1 MVRVLTK
8 RFFAS
13 TIAKFEKQYKK
24 TILDFIS
31 VDGLSVN
38 VILTLMAMG
47 NKDKSEDEVA
57 KILDDYMEEG
67 NGIIDALIQVLDE
80 LDRDIH
86 IFKGT
91 GLSIKDIKEQYYKE
105 IENNVNEE
113 QKVVEFKAP
122 EAPAT
127 ELKPNESVKVD
138 VNGFA
143 SLDTEET
150 SDF

>member
-38 VILTLMAMG
+38 VILTLMSMG

-57 KILDDYMEEG
+57 TILDEYMAEG

-143 SLDTEET
+143 SLDTDET
-150 SDF
+150 ADF

>member
-1 MVRVLTK
+1 MERVLTK

-38 VILTLMAMG
+38 VILTLMSMG
-47 NKDKSEDEVA
+47 NKDKTEDEVA
-57 KILDDYMEEG
+57 TILDEYMAEG

-143 SLDTEET
+143 SLDTDET
-150 SDF
+150 ADF

>member
-8 RFFAS
+8 RFFAL

-24 TILDFIS
+24 KILDFIS

-38 VILTLMAMG
+38 VILTLMSMG

-143 SLDTEET
+143 SLDTDET
-150 SDF
+150 ADF

>member
-38 VILTLMAMG
+38 VILTLMSMG

-57 KILDDYMEEG
+57 TILDEYMAEG

-105 IENNVNEE
+105 IENNANEE

-150 SDF
+150 ADF

>member
-38 VILTLMAMG
+38 VILTLMSMG
-47 NKDKSEDEVA
+47 NKDKTEDEVA
-57 KILDDYMEEG
+57 TILDEYMAEG

-105 IENNVNEE
+105 IENNANEE

-127 ELKPNESVKVD
+127 ELKPNESVRVD

-150 SDF
+150 ADF

>member
-38 VILTLMAMG
+38 VILTLMSMG

-57 KILDDYMEEG
+57 TILDEYMAEG

>member
-38 VILTLMAMG
+38 VILTLMSMG
-47 NKDKSEDEVA
+47 NKDKTEDEVA
-57 KILDDYMEEG
+57 TILDEYMAEG

-150 SDF
+150 DNF

>member
-38 VILTLMAMG
+38 VILTLMSMG
-47 NKDKSEDEVA
+47 NKDKTEDEVA

-143 SLDTEET
+143 SLDTDET
-150 SDF
+150 ADF

>member
-13 TIAKFEKQYKK
+13 PIAKFEKQYKK

-38 VILTLMAMG
+38 VILTLMSMG

-57 KILDDYMEEG
+57 TILDEYMAEG

>member
-91 GLSIKDIKEQYYKE
+91 GLSIKNIKEQYYKE

>member
-38 VILTLMAMG
+38 VILTLMSMG
-47 NKDKSEDEVA
+47 NKDKTEDEVA
-57 KILDDYMEEG
+57 TILDEYMAEG

-91 GLSIKDIKEQYYKE
+91 GLSIKNIKEQYYKE
-105 IENNVNEE
+105 IENNANEE

-127 ELKPNESVKVD
+127 ELKPNESVRVD

-150 SDF
+150 ADF

>member
-38 VILTLMAMG
+38 VILTLMSMG

-57 KILDDYMEEG
+57 TILDEYMEEG

-143 SLDTEET
+143 SLDTDET
-150 SDF
+150 ADF

>member
-38 VILTLMAMG
+38 VILTLMSMG
-47 NKDKSEDEVA
+47 NKDKTEDEVA
-57 KILDDYMEEG
+57 TILDEYMAEG

-143 SLDTEET
+143 SLDTDET
-150 SDF
+150 ADF

>member
-38 VILTLMAMG
+38 VILTLMSMG
-47 NKDKSEDEVA
+47 NKDKTEDEVA
-57 KILDDYMEEG
+57 NILDEYMAEG

-143 SLDTEET
+143 SLDTDET
-150 SDF
+150 ADF

>member
-38 VILTLMAMG
+38 VILTLMSMG
-47 NKDKSEDEVA
+47 NKDKTEDEVA
-57 KILDDYMEEG
+57 NILDEYMAEG

-80 LDRDIH
+80 IDRDIH

-143 SLDTEET
+143 SLDTDET
-150 SDF
+150 ADF